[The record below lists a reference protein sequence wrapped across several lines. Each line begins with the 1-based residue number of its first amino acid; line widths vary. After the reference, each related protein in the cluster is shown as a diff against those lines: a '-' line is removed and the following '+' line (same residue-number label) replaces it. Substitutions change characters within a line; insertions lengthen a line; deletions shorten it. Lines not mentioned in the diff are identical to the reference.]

1 MTAHEGPV
9 DENTRQMR
17 NTTARTSRCTRGA
30 VQASLALILAHALLP
45 APGLAQAAPSAA
57 AAPGPW
63 RITRS
68 RSEMTDQQN
77 VTVTLRASA
86 SIHGKLGPVWPVL
99 IVRCREGELE
109 AFLSTDMV
117 LGSDLDDDSPVRLR
131 WNDLEPVDAIWTISS
146 DHQGV
151 FAQDLLGFVNEGLA
165 VARRLRI
172 EFHPYDS
179 TPRVASF
186 TVRGFAHFIPALRK
200 ACPEAGLQTPAETAR
215 KDSTY
220 NAAHQEMLSGPAI
233 PPSSDALPWMLDRRT
248 KAFYRSDCEAAAHVP
263 VDACEFYEYEGDV
276 MARGWR
282 SQQEG
287 CR

>member
-1 MTAHEGPV
+1 
-9 DENTRQMR
+9 
-17 NTTARTSRCTRGA
+17 
-30 VQASLALILAHALLP
+30 
-45 APGLAQAAPSAA
+45 
-57 AAPGPW
+57 
-63 RITRS
+63 
-68 RSEMTDQQN
+68 MTDQQN
-77 VTVTLRASA
+77 VTVALRASA
-86 SIHGKLGPVWPVL
+86 SLRGNLGPVWPML
-99 IVRCREGELE
+99 IVRCREGDLE

-117 LGSDLDDDSPVRLR
+117 LGSDLDDDAPVRLR
-131 WNDLEPVDAIWTISS
+131 WNDFEPVDAIWRISS
-146 DHQGV
+146 DHQAV
-151 FAQDLLGFVNEGLA
+151 FADDLLGFVNEGLA

-186 TVRGFAHFIPALRK
+186 TVRGFAHLIPALRK
-200 ACPEAGLQTPAETAR
+200 ACPEAGLQTPAETAL

-220 NAAHQEMLSGPAI
+220 KAAHRELLSGPAI

-248 KAFYRSDCEAAAHVP
+248 KAFYRSGCEAAAHVP
-263 VDACEFYEYEGDV
+263 VDAREFYEYEGDV